1 MKEGAIVVVF
11 LVPAAFIAW
20 SSVRVLMAPEK
31 GWADGRSR
39 WMVLGSRKKGE
50 PRPERRE
57 LQFWAA
63 VWLSIAVAV
72 LALGVALAFVQ

>member
-1 MKEGAIVVVF
+1 VREGVIVVVF
-11 LVPAAFIAW
+11 LVPAAIIAW
-20 SSVRVLMAPEK
+20 ASVRVLMAPEK
-31 GWADGRSR
+31 GWAAGRSR
-39 WMVLGSRKKGE
+39 WMVFGSRKRGE

-63 VWLSIAVAV
+63 VWLSIAAAI

>member
-1 MKEGAIVVVF
+1 VIEGAIVVGF

-20 SSVRVLMAPEK
+20 SSVRVLRAPEK
-31 GWADGRSR
+31 GWAAGRSR
-39 WMVLGSRKKGE
+39 WMVFGSRKKGE

-63 VWLSIAVAV
+63 VWLSIAAAI
-72 LALGVALAFVQ
+72 LALGVALAVAQ

>member
-1 MKEGAIVVVF
+1 VIEGAIVVVF

-31 GWADGRSR
+31 GWAAGRAR
-39 WMVLGSRKKGE
+39 WMVFGSRKKGE

-63 VWLSIAVAV
+63 VWLSIAAV
-72 LALGVALAFVQ
+72 IFALGVALALVQ